1 MRRYEYL
8 RSLAIL
14 VVLSTAG
21 AGVALAGELAD
32 LHRQS
37 VRGLPAA
44 PGAVEETGDPRLMP
58 VAPLPSREPLP
69 AIERL
74 GFEATRCRGFCEAFT
89 VIFAADGTFR
99 YVGEANVERL
109 GEHTGS
115 VGRGALEMVM
125 RYVEEIDYRG
135 LVPTY
140 ASSFSDFQTTYTMV
154 DYGED
159 GAAGAEDI
167 KVVENQGGE
176 APATVWALGRLLV
189 DLLEDADWD

>member
-1 MRRYEYL
+1 M
-8 RSLAIL
+8 
-14 VVLSTAG
+14 
-21 AGVALAGELAD
+21 
-32 LHRQS
+32 
-37 VRGLPAA
+37 
-44 PGAVEETGDPRLMP
+44 
-58 VAPLPSREPLP
+58 
-69 AIERL
+69 
-74 GFEATRCRGFCEAFT
+74 
-89 VIFAADGTFR
+89 
-99 YVGEANVERL
+99 GEANVERL

-159 GAAGAEDI
+159 GAAGAEGI